1 MSLFRVKGSE
11 VRGVAAAVPKTEIHN
26 RDYEYISESDREL
39 LIKTT
44 GIEKRHIA
52 LNGETTGDLCF
63 AAAEQLI
70 KELNWDR
77 SHIDL
82 VIFVSQSPDHFLPA
96 TSIILQH
103 RLGLSKTTAAFDILL
118 GCSGFV
124 YGLSVAASMM
134 STGGFRR
141 ALLLAGDVS
150 SAGVNIKDKSTY
162 PLFGDC
168 GTATALEYNR
178 DYEMSFNLESDG
190 SGKDAI
196 IMPHGGLR
204 HPITADSLVEKEY
217 EPGIIRHQRNLRLNG
232 MDVFNFSVREA
243 PQNAT
248 ALLNYCG
255 VTIADVDQFVM
266 HQANLL
272 MNETIRKK
280 LKIDSDK
287 VPYTLKN
294 FGNTSSAS
302 IPLTMAEHF
311 RMRDMQG
318 KRILLSSFGVGL
330 SWGSCY
336 LESGNWVVP
345 ETVKL

>member
-11 VRGVAAAVPKTEIHN
+11 IKGVAAAVPETVVCN
-26 RDYEYISESDREL
+26 RDYEYISEADRQL

-44 GIEKRHIA
+44 GIENRHIA
-52 LNGETTGDLCF
+52 FNGETTGDLCF
-63 AAAEQLI
+63 AAANRLI
-70 KELNWDR
+70 DELNWER
-77 SHIDL
+77 SQIDL

-96 TSIILQH
+96 TAIILQD
-103 RLGLSKTTAAFDILL
+103 RLGLSKTTAAFDIML

-178 DYEMSFNLESDG
+178 DYEMCFNLQSDG
-190 SGKDAI
+190 SGKDSI
-196 IMPHGGLR
+196 IIPHGGLR
-204 HPITADSLVEKEY
+204 HPITEDSFVEKEY
-217 EPGIIRHQRNLRLNG
+217 EPGVIRHHRDLWLNG
-232 MDVFNFSVREA
+232 MDVFTFSVREA
-243 PQNAT
+243 PLNAT
-248 ALLNYCG
+248 ALLDYCG
-255 VTIADVDQFVM
+255 VSVADIDLFVM

-280 LKIDSDK
+280 LKIDSSK

-302 IPLTMAEHF
+302 IPLTLVEHF
-311 RMRDMQG
+311 RQSEIQN
-318 KRILLSSFGVGL
+318 KRVLLSSFGVGL

-336 LESGNWVVP
+336 LETGNWIVP
-345 ETVKL
+345 ETVKI